1 MSSDH
6 EAFRTGRSLLR
17 KVPDA
22 LAVLALVIWFS
33 HFLLFYQYDGTR
45 PTVAQPYEGRV
56 FGQNNHG
63 HVVYLTT
70 EEEFRIE
77 FMRGIAFAFFMT
89 GFLIQHVR
97 EHPEFKQDANGVML
111 RMFYGILSPLGWYG
125 GLVHLWRAVVRMA
138 RKGPR
143 SLLRESL
150 RLVRHDRKIV
160 LVVSFGASD
169 CQTRIQNAFGYATY
183 GFAFSG
189 PDNRTFQLWKRIRSY
204 ANSFAPVFSGKLV
217 EAPNGTRIE
226 GSFGPTR
233 FARAFSGIWFVGV
246 AAIGGYLAILGV
258 QDLLWGTN
266 NLHGNAYVGIF
277 FPLLL
282 ILAGVLIVSCCKR
295 LAADEEDEIIALL
308 KKVLDVSPP

>member
-1 MSSDH
+1 VSNDR
-6 EAFRTGRSLLR
+6 EASWTGRSLFR
-17 KVPDA
+17 KVPNA
-22 LAVLALVIWFS
+22 LAVLALIIWFS

-45 PTVAQPYEGRV
+45 PTVPQPYEGRV

-70 EEEFRIE
+70 EEEFRID
-77 FMRGIAFAFFMT
+77 FMRGVAFALFMT

-97 EHPEFKQDANGVML
+97 DHPEFKQDANGVML

-125 GLVHLWRAVVRMA
+125 GLVHLWQAVVRMA

-143 SLLRESL
+143 SLLQETCV
-150 RLVRHDRKIV
+150 RLSRRDQKISF
-160 LVVSFGASD
+160 VVSFD
-169 CQTRIQNAFGYATY
+169 VTECRTRIKNAFGYATY

-189 PDNRTFQLWKRIRSY
+189 EDNRSFQLWKRIRNY
-204 ANSFAPVFSGKLV
+204 ANSFAPVFSGKLI
-217 EAPNGTRIE
+217 ECPSGTCIE
-226 GSFGPTR
+226 GSFGPTE
-233 FARAFSGIWFVGV
+233 FARVFSGIWFVGV
-246 AAIGGYLAILGV
+246 TAIGAYLAFLGI
-258 QDLLWGTN
+258 QDVLSGTN

-308 KKVLDVSPP
+308 KKVLDV